1 MTIKELAHSIVD
13 SFNENQLKGFV
24 DLFIKSE
31 PAVEERSIETIMK
44 SLAMDYIHNYSSARY
59 REGINDQIMGYLEL
73 GHSYIMAHLCA
84 YRRAL
89 IETETKFYGIM
100 KLNEECHSIE
110 EASMILPIS
119 IEEGERIAELLRK
132 EKLIDNGV

>member
-31 PAVEERSIETIMK
+31 PAVEDRSIETIMR

-73 GHSYIMAHLCA
+73 GHSYNS
-84 YRRAL
+84 AL
-89 IETETKFYGIM
+89 MPNKYFGLFLYFNS
-100 KLNEECHSIE
+100 LYY
-110 EASMILPIS
+110 
-119 IEEGERIAELLRK
+119 
-132 EKLIDNGV
+132 DNVCSAKSKYLSNSS

>member
-31 PAVEERSIETIMK
+31 PAVEERSIETIMR

-59 REGINDQIMGYLEL
+59 REGINDQMIRLWVIWNWVIHIL
-73 GHSYIMAHLCA
+73 WHICVHTA
-84 YRRAL
+84 AL
-89 IETETKFYGIM
+89 
-100 KLNEECHSIE
+100 
-110 EASMILPIS
+110 
-119 IEEGERIAELLRK
+119 
-132 EKLIDNGV
+132 